1 MCLTEKEFCVLHL
14 QEPHLY
20 PKVLTHP
27 SEQTAMGGRQVLSD
41 NLITGNGE
49 NRVSLGEG
57 SPLLLRKQLF

>member
-1 MCLTEKEFCVLHL
+1 MSSTSKSHICTPRSSLTQVSRL
-14 QEPHLY
+14 PWR
-20 PKVLTHP
+20 
-27 SEQTAMGGRQVLSD
+27 GRQVLSD